1 MQTLEARVLSVLK
14 LQPSRKRNGS
24 DGQRTASRM
33 QCWQMRVS
41 YAGPETLYEMELQEP
56 LKSFAAKK
64 CTVGLNG
71 LVEFE
76 MVTEPKVA
84 AGDCILIDAF
94 EPGEKILG

>member
-1 MQTLEARVLSVLK
+1 MQTLEARVLSILK
-14 LQPSRKRNGS
+14 LQLSRKRNGA
-24 DGQRTASRM
+24 DGQSKVNPM
-33 QCWQMRVS
+33 KCWQMRVS

-56 LKSFAAKK
+56 LKSCAAKK

-84 AGDCILIDAF
+84 AGDCILINAY

>member
-1 MQTLEARVLSVLK
+1 MQTLEARVLSILK
-14 LQPSRKRNGS
+14 LQLSRKRNGA
-24 DGQRTASRM
+24 DGQSKVNPM
-33 QCWQMRVS
+33 KCWQMRVS
-41 YAGPETLYEMELQEP
+41 YAGRETLYEMELQEP
-56 LKSFAAKK
+56 LKSCAAKK

-84 AGDCILIDAF
+84 AGDRILINAY

>member
-1 MQTLEARVLSVLK
+1 MQTLEARILSILK
-14 LQPSRKRNGS
+14 LQPSRKRNRSGGQGKGS
-24 DGQRTASRM
+24 SM
-33 QCWQMRVS
+33 ECWQMRLS

-84 AGDCILIDAF
+84 AGDCILINAY